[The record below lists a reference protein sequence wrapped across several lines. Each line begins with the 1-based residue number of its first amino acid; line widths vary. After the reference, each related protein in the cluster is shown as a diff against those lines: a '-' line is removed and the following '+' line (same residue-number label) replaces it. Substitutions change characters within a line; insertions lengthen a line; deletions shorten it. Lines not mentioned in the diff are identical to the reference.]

1 MNTKETLCNFGETVS
16 GNIQELAGSSLEQ
29 LVRNTVL
36 RPPSYWIGVVS
47 HRMYNAGLV
56 AASPK
61 CVTVNLH
68 HYAECNL
75 GIGLCTIL
83 LEQR

>member
-1 MNTKETLCNFGETVS
+1 MNTKETLCNFEETVC

-36 RPPSYWIGVVS
+36 HPPSYWIGVVS
-47 HRMYNAGLV
+47 
-56 AASPK
+56 ASPK

-68 HYAECNL
+68 PYAECSL

-83 LEQR
+83 PERR